1 LAYPDT
7 ESKPL
12 LSMVPKF
19 YSLFMIYA
27 AMLAAI
33 LFAISIAR
41 IVFLNSEVEILDTAG
56 EKLQRVIRPQEEKY
70 PIDYTTPETIASSQ
84 EKLPEELQEEET
96 EYAWATNASEL
107 KKEGRT
113 LWWGLALLSVVAF
126 VTAFI
131 GFIRS

>member
-1 LAYPDT
+1 
-7 ESKPL
+7 
-12 LSMVPKF
+12 
-19 YSLFMIYA
+19 MIYA

-56 EKLQRVIRPQEEKY
+56 EKLQKVIEPQEAKF
-70 PIDYTTPETIASSQ
+70 PIDYTTPETIAASQ
-84 EKLPEELQEEET
+84 DKVPEELQEKET
-96 EYAWATNASEL
+96 EYAWATNASDM
-107 KKEGRT
+107 KKGGRT
-113 LWWGLALLSVVAF
+113 LWWGLALLSIIAF